1 MQRERADKVRH
12 AEIFFDPQSH
22 TGRGIAFAVV
32 VDGIVAALER
42 GRRELGISWRLIPCF
57 LRHLDEAAA
66 MATLEQV
73 LPFRQRLAAVGLD
86 SSERGHPPAKFAA
99 VFARARAEGLA
110 AVAHAGEEGPP
121 DYIWQALD
129 LLQASR
135 IDHGVRCLE
144 DDRLVERLARDQVP
158 L

>member
-1 MQRERADKVRH
+1 
-12 AEIFFDPQSH
+12 
-22 TGRGIAFAVV
+22 
-32 VDGIVAALER
+32 
-42 GRRELGISWRLIPCF
+42 
-57 LRHLDEAAA
+57 LDEAAA

-158 L
+158 LTVCPLSNVRLRVFDELRHHNLKRMLARGLCVTVNSDD